1 MTLSRTDLQGIF
13 PAIVTPVDNQGRI
26 DQPAFKPMID
36 HLFAGAMKGIVA
48 LGGTGEY
55 LALTREERIDAVAHT
70 VEAVNG
76 RGPVIAG
83 VLDPGFREAV
93 AAGKALTRAGADAL
107 MLVTPYYVASTQA
120 ALREYFRAYAQE
132 VGAPTLLYDIPYKT
146 MVSTHPDT
154 IAAMVEDRSIIGMKA
169 CNPDMG
175 HFMEV
180 AARVG
185 QQIAVLSGEDHLLPV
200 QLAVGACGSIH
211 ATANLF
217 PRLWQRIYGL
227 AEQGDLRGSLQELE
241 CMRPLMQAVFAE
253 GNPGPLKAAMAMI
266 GLPVGDALR
275 PLAPPSSA
283 LRTRLQALIPALL
296 ERERA
301 SVPATR
307 TAA

>member
-13 PAIVTPVDNQGRI
+13 PAIVTPVDDRGRI
-26 DQPAFKPMID
+26 DEHAFKPMID
-36 HLFAGAMKGIVA
+36 HLFAGGMKGVVA

-55 LALTREERIDAVAHT
+55 LALTREARIAVVAHT

-83 VLDPGFREAV
+83 VLDPGFRDAV
-93 AAGKALTRAGADAL
+93 AAGKALIRAGADVL

-146 MVSTHPDT
+146 MVSTQPDT

-175 HFMEV
+175 HFMQV
-180 AARVG
+180 AAQVG
-185 QQIAVLSGEDHLLPV
+185 EQIAVLSGEDHLLPV

-211 ATANLF
+211 ATANLL
-217 PRLWQRIYGL
+217 PRLWQRIYDL
-227 AEQGDLRGSLQELE
+227 ARQGDLRQSLQELE
-241 CMRPLMQAVFAE
+241 RLRPLMQVVFSE

-266 GLPVGDALR
+266 GLPVGRALR
-275 PLAPPSSA
+275 PLAPPGEGLYA
-283 LRTRLQALIPALL
+283 RLQSLLPALW
-296 ERERA
+296 ERECTA
-301 SVPATR
+301 VAATR
-307 TAA
+307 PVA

>member
-13 PAIVTPVDNQGRI
+13 PAIVTPVDDQGRI
-26 DQPAFKPMID
+26 DKPAFKPMID
-36 HLFAGAMKGIVA
+36 YLFAGGMKGVVA

-55 LALTREERIDAVAHT
+55 LALTREERIDAVAYT
-70 VEAVNG
+70 VEVVNG

-83 VLDPGFREAV
+83 VLDPGFRDAV

-107 MLVTPYYVASTQA
+107 MLVTPYYAASTQA

-132 VGAPTLLYDIPYKT
+132 VGTPTLLYDIPYKT

-175 HFMEV
+175 HFMQV
-180 AARVG
+180 AAQVG

-217 PRLWQRIYGL
+217 PRLWQRIHDL
-227 AEQGDLRGSLQELE
+227 ACQGDLRQSLQELE
-241 CMRPLMQAVFAE
+241 RMRPLMQAVFSE

-266 GLPVGDALR
+266 GPPVGRALR
-275 PLAPPSSA
+275 PLEPPSDA
-283 LRTRLQALIPALL
+283 LHARLQALIPALF
-296 ERERA
+296 ERERNA
-301 SVPATR
+301 VPATQ
-307 TAA
+307 AAA